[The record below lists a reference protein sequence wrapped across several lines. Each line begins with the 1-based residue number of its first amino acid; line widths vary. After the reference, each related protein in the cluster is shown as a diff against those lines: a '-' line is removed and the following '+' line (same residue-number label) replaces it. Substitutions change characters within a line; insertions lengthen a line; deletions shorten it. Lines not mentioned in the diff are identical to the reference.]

1 LAEGWRHAQAREHAK
16 VIRLLTFG
24 GLAIEGHGPLVGAH
38 VRAQELGLLARLA
51 VAGARGLSRDQL
63 VTCFWPEK
71 DQQHALHSLSQILH
85 RIRKELVMEGL
96 FLGTMMLRLNPEH
109 ISSDVAEFEQATG
122 SRNYERATTL
132 YAGPFLDG
140 VFIGTSAE
148 FERWAERERRRFS
161 DANIACLRKLAT
173 AASEAGDHDGAAL
186 WWKRIREVDPLNSA
200 VATSV
205 VRSLAA
211 AGDPAGALRE
221 ARAHESLLSVE
232 LGQRP
237 GSAFCELVEQLRRSA
252 VPT

>member
-1 LAEGWRHAQAREHAK
+1 

-24 GLAIEGHGPLVGAH
+24 GLAIQGQGPLVGAH
-38 VRAQELGLLARLA
+38 VRVQELGLLARLA
-51 VAGARGLSRDQL
+51 VAGPRGLSRDQL
-63 VTCFWPEK
+63 VSCFWPEK
-71 DQQHALHSLSQILH
+71 DQQHAFHSLSQVLH
-85 RIRKELVMEGL
+85 RIRKELVIEGL
-96 FLGTMMLRLNPEH
+96 FLGRMMLRLNPDH
-109 ISSDVAEFEQATG
+109 ISSDVGEFEQATASG
-122 SRNYERATTL
+122 NHERATML

-140 VFIGTSAE
+140 VFVSAAPE

-161 DANIACLRKLAT
+161 DVNVSCLRKLAN
-173 AASEAGDHDGAAL
+173 AATEAGDHDGAAT

-200 VATSV
+200 VATSF

-237 GSAFCELVEQLRRSA
+237 GNAFCELVEQLRRSA
-252 VPT
+252 VHT